1 MNKHEFIDAISTKLN
16 CDKGRATII
25 NSIVEDTFL
34 VGNKNK
40 DIMIDR
46 FMKELDVS
54 YEEAD
59 NIYNNVM
66 DIIVS
71 EIGIGFKEKALLVI
85 NVLVLII
92 FSYLTYSNFSKN
104 EKITAIVCI
113 VVCLLN
119 AYNIFKILKK
129 KRRQ

>member
-1 MNKHEFIDAISTKLN
+1 MNKHEFIDAISKKLN

-34 VGNKNK
+34 IGNKNK

-46 FMKELDVS
+46 FMKELDIS

-59 NIYNNVM
+59 NIYTNVM

-71 EIGIGFKEKALLVI
+71 EIGLKEKALLVI
-85 NVLVLII
+85 NVLVLIT
-92 FSYLTYSNFSKN
+92 FSYLTYSNFSKD
-104 EKITAIVCI
+104 EVLTAIICI
-113 VVCLLN
+113 VVIILN
-119 AYNIFKILKK
+119 AYNICKILKK
-129 KRRQ
+129 KRSH